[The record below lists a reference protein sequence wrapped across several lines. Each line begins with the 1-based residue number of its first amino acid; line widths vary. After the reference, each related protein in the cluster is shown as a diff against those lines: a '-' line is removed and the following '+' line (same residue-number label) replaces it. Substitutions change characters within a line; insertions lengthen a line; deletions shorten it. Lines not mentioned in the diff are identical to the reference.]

1 MRVLHLSTWKEMCGI
16 AGYAS
21 DLVQELDALG
31 IENEVFPINRRDMQ
45 YMSLEEINQHFDA
58 FCDKAEGF
66 EIVHIQ
72 HEHGFFCG
80 PHPFRNSVFIFGKI
94 LERLRKSRVKHII
107 VTFHTEPFF
116 LERGHLQ
123 GLPLKAAITERAKL
137 NYYRWIWERQVA
149 RHFKSKRSDRFQAI
163 IHSKRSRL
171 KMLDAGFASER
182 ISIIPLGFP
191 TKRRTQVS
199 PEAQLQAKRDLGI
212 PEEVTVLSLF
222 GFISAY
228 KGPDIAVRALATLPE
243 NYYLIIAGGPH
254 PETDPREA
262 PLQSVLAL
270 IQQLEDEDEDEELEI
285 SHRILI
291 TGFVPFAMLDTI
303 HAATD
308 ICLAPYILTNL
319 SASAAISWAL
329 TSGKPTI
336 ASKIPAFREMN
347 ESGQCFLLFQ
357 PSAHLELAWQ
367 VVNLTKD
374 EQLQQDLVDNA
385 KAYVEKYSWPSTAKQ
400 VSHLYKPE

>member
-1 MRVLHLSTWKEMCGI
+1 MCGI
-16 AGYAS
+16 AGYAR
-21 DLVQELDALG
+21 DLVQELDGLG
-31 IENEVFPINRRDMQ
+31 IENEVFPIGRQAMQ
-45 YMSLEEINQHFDA
+45 YMSLEEVNAHFDD
-58 FCDKAEGF
+58 FCRKADGYD
-66 EIVHIQ
+66 IVHIQ

-80 PHPFRNSVFIFGKI
+80 PHPFNNSVLIFGKI
-94 LERLRKSRVKHII
+94 LDRLQKSRVKRII

-116 LERGHLQ
+116 VERRSFG
-123 GLPLKAAITERAKL
+123 GLPFKTAVTERAKL
-137 NYYRWIWERQVA
+137 AYYQWMWKRYVT

-171 KMLDAGFASER
+171 KMVESGFASER
-182 ISIIPLGFP
+182 VSIIPLGFP
-191 TKRRTQVS
+191 TKRRTQVT
-199 PEAQLQAKRDLGI
+199 PEAQLQAKRELGI
-212 PEEVTVLSLF
+212 PEDATVLSLF

-243 NYYLIIAGGPH
+243 NFYLIIAGGPH
-254 PETDPREA
+254 PETDPHEA

-270 IQQLEDEDEDEELEI
+270 IKELEEDEEKDIEI

-291 TGFVPFAMLDTI
+291 TGFVPFEMLDTI

-347 ESGQCFLLFQ
+347 ESGKCFLLFQ

-367 VVNLTKD
+367 IINLTKD
-374 EQLQQDLVDNA
+374 EQLQQDLIDNA